1 MPRRGILLPLWFH
14 STTSGTGYDRR
25 MTQLLWDTPPDAN
38 ATVLFAHGAGAAMDS
53 AGMNAITSA
62 IVEQGI
68 RVARFEFAY
77 MAGRRDGVRK
87 PPPRGDSLLG
97 EYRDAVASALDE
109 APDAT
114 PLFIG
119 GHSLGGRVA
128 SMVAQE
134 LFDAGTI
141 AGLVCFSYPFHP
153 PAKPEQLRTA
163 HLLGSTVPTLI
174 VQGTRDEFGTPD
186 EVAGYDLSPT
196 IEVYWLGDG
205 DHSLR
210 PRKTISGRTYAQNL
224 AEAAEAVAGFVSRT
238 LD

>member
-1 MPRRGILLPLWFH
+1 
-14 STTSGTGYDRR
+14 
-25 MTQLLWDTPPDAN
+25 MTQLLWDTPPEFDA
-38 ATVLFAHGAGAAMDS
+38 TLLLAHGAGAAMDS

-62 IVEQGI
+62 IVAQGI

-77 MAGRRDGVRK
+77 MAGRREGVRK

-97 EYRDAVASALDE
+97 EYRDAVTE
-109 APDAT
+109 VDAK

-134 LFDAGTI
+134 LYDAGVI

-153 PAKPEQLRTA
+153 PAKPDQLRTA
-163 HLLGSTVPTLI
+163 HLLDLTVPTLI
-174 VQGTRDEFGTPD
+174 IQGTRDEFGTPD
-186 EVAGYDLSPT
+186 EVAGYNLSPA
-196 IEVYWLGDG
+196 IEVHWLGDG

-224 AEAAEAVAGFVSRT
+224 EEGAEAVQQWIE
-238 LD
+238 